1 MAQVSG
7 KSGGYYGCLAASKSA
22 CENRLLV
29 RRSLAE
35 RLILAAVHDRL
46 SDAAEVK
53 RILTRVEE
61 AVRDQRSDL
70 PETIRLKEAE
80 LASEERRLANFIEFV
95 GEGRGSRALG
105 QALVETERRVE
116 DLTEDLKRLRSTRE
130 KVFRAPP
137 IEWIRE
143 RLDRLQ
149 DVLERNT
156 GPSALLLRQFLG
168 PIRLEPVAVDIGR
181 PHYRAVTSIN
191 TLALI
196 ETEPDSQ
203 GGEPGSN
210 SLRWW
215 RWGDSNPRP
224 KVTIWVFYGRS
235 LRSGLASRL
244 PQAEDLSASPA
255 AMSDGG
261 HRAELPS

>member
-1 MAQVSG
+1 MTCGTCGGAMAQVSG

-22 CENRLLV
+22 CDNRLLV

-46 SDAAEVK
+46 SDTAEVK

-61 AVRDQRSDL
+61 AVRDQRPDL

-80 LASEERRLANFIEFV
+80 LASGERRLANFIEFV
-95 GEGRGSRALG
+95 GEGRGSRAVG

-116 DLTEDLKRLRSTRE
+116 DLTEDLKGLRSTRE

-137 IEWIRE
+137 VEWIRE

-156 GPSALLLRQFLG
+156 GPSALLLRRVLG
-168 PIRLEPVAVDIGR
+168 PICLEPVAVDIGR
-181 PHYRAVTSIN
+181 PHYRAVTAID

-203 GGEPGSN
+203 GAEPGSN
-210 SLRWW
+210 
-215 RWGDSNPRP
+215 
-224 KVTIWVFYGRS
+224 
-235 LRSGLASRL
+235 
-244 PQAEDLSASPA
+244 
-255 AMSDGG
+255 
-261 HRAELPS
+261 

>member
-1 MAQVSG
+1 
-7 KSGGYYGCLAASKSA
+7 
-22 CENRLLV
+22 
-29 RRSLAE
+29 
-35 RLILAAVHDRL
+35 
-46 SDAAEVK
+46 
-53 RILTRVEE
+53 
-61 AVRDQRSDL
+61 VRDQRSDL

-116 DLTEDLKRLRSTRE
+116 DLTEDLKRLRSPRE